1 MKTVE
6 DEISPLLRGIV
17 SPTTQRSLFNRLGGL
32 ANTPLHQLSPTDR
45 RLILLE
51 LKASIRLFA
60 PEESTRVVDRCTRAL
75 EAPGP
80 PQPLPAAAVRLYPP
94 PPPSPPNRA
103 AIPSGIDVR
112 AIQDVSRA
120 RLESWSQAVAAGL
133 SKPAALRVAA
143 AVTELA
149 TRIVRRAAQGHF
161 EFRATTDPLGV
172 FALEVIAR
180 EEGPPLRKRRRGAA
194 RGGLARAQA
203 EDESLG
209 LVRSL
214 AQELEVEIRPG
225 GGALVVCR
233 FREQETSA

>member
-51 LKASIRLFA
+51 LEASIRLFA
-60 PEESTRVVDRCTRAL
+60 PEESTRVVDRCTQAL
-75 EAPGP
+75 EAPGA
-80 PQPLPAAAVRLYPP
+80 PQPSPAATARLYPP

-112 AIQDVSRA
+112 AAQDISRA
-120 RLESWSQAVAAGL
+120 RLEAWSQAVAAGL

-143 AVTELA
+143 AVTALA
-149 TRIVRRAAQGHF
+149 RGIVRRAAQGHF
-161 EFRATTDPLGV
+161 DFRATTDPAG
-172 FALEVIAR
+172 ACGLEVIAR
-180 EEGPPLRKRRRGAA
+180 EEASPPRKRR
-194 RGGLARAQA
+194 GGSRRASAPSSANDETLGPVRRLA
-203 EDESLG
+203 E
-209 LVRSL
+209 
-214 AQELEVEIRPG
+214 ELEAGIEPDGTLLI
-225 GGALVVCR
+225 CR
-233 FREQETSA
+233 FRERGPGG